1 MARVLAPGG
10 THAERH
16 GDWRWTCKQAQK
28 ASQCLQLV
36 SIHPQVTIINH
47 HEAGHPWN
55 VLAAQGAL
63 QLDKALC
70 VEPTR
75 QMV

>member
-36 SIHPQVTIINH
+36 SIHPQGTIINH
-47 HEAGHPWN
+47 HEVGHP
-55 VLAAQGAL
+55 
-63 QLDKALC
+63 
-70 VEPTR
+70 
-75 QMV
+75 